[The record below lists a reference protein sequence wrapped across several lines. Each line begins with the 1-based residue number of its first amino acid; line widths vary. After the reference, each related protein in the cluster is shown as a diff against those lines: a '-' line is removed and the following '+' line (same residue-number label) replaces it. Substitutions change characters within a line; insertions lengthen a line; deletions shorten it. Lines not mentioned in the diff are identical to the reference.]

1 MATDFAAQVEAWV
14 AQSVDLMEGV
24 FHKATQRTIDIMQT
38 PGPSKAS
45 TKKAIEKGAGLG
57 KNGRNSKKAMGPV
70 GPGTGGG
77 RLPVDTGFL
86 WHSLVVSLDG
96 MPLLRENPT
105 SQDQTYTYN
114 PGPINATID
123 NAVLGDTIF
132 AGYSARYARKVNY
145 SYGYLFVDTATQRW
159 PQIVNGVVQD
169 LKGRMN
175 GGQ

>member
-1 MATDFAAQVEAWV
+1 VANDFAAQVEAWV
-14 AQSVDLMEGV
+14 AQSAPLLDGV
-24 FHKATQRTIDIMQT
+24 FHESVQRVVDVMQT

-86 WHSLVVSLDG
+86 WHSFQMGDS
-96 MPLLRENPT
+96 MPMLRDNPT
-105 SQDQTYTYN
+105 STTASYTYEA
-114 PGPINATID
+114 GPVNATIA
-123 NAVLGDTIF
+123 NAEVGHPLFG
-132 AGYSARYARKVNY
+132 GWSAKYAAKVNY
-145 SYGYLFVDTATQRW
+145 SYGYLFLDTALQRW

-169 LKGRMN
+169 LRSRM
-175 GGQ
+175 G